1 MSGLLGRQVVRDL
14 RIVGVVFCCIKK
26 VLGRLIMEGSGIKD
40 LKDRESW
47 GRVGES
53 VKYGM

>member
-40 LKDRESW
+40 LKDGESW

-53 VKYGM
+53 IKYGM